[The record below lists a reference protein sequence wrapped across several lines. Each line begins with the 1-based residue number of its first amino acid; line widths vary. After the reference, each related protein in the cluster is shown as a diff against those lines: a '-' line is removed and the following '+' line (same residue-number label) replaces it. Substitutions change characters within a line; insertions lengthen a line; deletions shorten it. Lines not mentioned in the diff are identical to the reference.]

1 MAEEKQTPNTKICP
15 TCGTRMSEQATR
27 CPVCGHEMKKNAAAA
42 AAPKAAGQ
50 AAPVSAARMPQI
62 TLSLP
67 AALGLLLVFLAL
79 GAALVFFGL
88 RTTGRVAEP
97 TPAPTAT
104 TTATITPTPTVT
116 LTPTPAPTNTP
127 LPPREYTVQ
136 AGDTCVSIAAF
147 FGVSVQSI
155 VTQNGLSATCNNLFI
170 GQVLEI
176 PYPTPTVTPPP
187 TNTPEPAEATRQA
200 CDRVNYTVQENDT
213 LSSIAANY
221 AVPIEAVKEWNG
233 LTTDNV
239 FLGQTLVIPLCMRAA
254 TPGPSPTPTPPPPY
268 PAPNLLLP
276 ADGAAFTLADNVIT
290 LQWTSVG
297 TLRDNEAYMV
307 TVEDVT
313 ADQGRKVVDYVTDT
327 KYIVPVT
334 FRPNDDVPHVM
345 RWWVIPVRQTGVDDN
360 GEPIWT
366 PAGSP
371 SDKRVFSW
379 QGANTAP

>member
-1 MAEEKQTPNTKICP
+1 MAEKTYSSKTKVCP
-15 TCGTRMSEQATR
+15 ACGTRLSEQATQ
-27 CPVCGHEMKKNAAAA
+27 CPVCGTQLGTAKPQPKISSKEENA
-42 AAPKAAGQ
+42 PLR
-50 AAPVSAARMPQI
+50 AARVPQV

-67 AALGLLLVFLAL
+67 VALGLLVVFIAL

-97 TPAPTAT
+97 TAAPSPTV
-104 TTATITPTPTVT
+104 TATITPTPTIT
-116 LTPTPAPTNTP
+116 LTPTPAATATP
-127 LPPREYTVQ
+127 LPPRDYTVQ

-155 VTQNGLSATCNNLFI
+155 VTTNNLAASCNNLYI
-170 GQVLEI
+170 GQVLKV

-200 CDRVNYTVQENDT
+200 CERVSYTVQSNDT

-221 AVPIEAVKEWNG
+221 AVSMDAIKDWNG

-268 PAPNLLLP
+268 PAPDLLLP
-276 ADGAAFTLADNVIT
+276 ADGSAFTLADNTIT
-290 LQWTSVG
+290 LQWTSIG
-297 TLRDNEAYMV
+297 TLRENEAYMV
-307 TVEDVT
+307 TIEDVT
-313 ADQGRKVVDYVTDT
+313 QDQGRKLVDYAKDT
-327 KYIVPVT
+327 KYLVPT
-334 FRPNDDVPHVM
+334 SFRPNDDVPHIM
-345 RWWVIPVRQTGVDDN
+345 RWWVLPVRQTGVEDD
-360 GEPIWT
+360 GTPIWT

-371 SDKRVFSW
+371 SLKRVFSW
-379 QGANTAP
+379 SGTGENP